1 MKTLCLPL
9 LAVSLLAPALAQ
21 RVGAPTDDLTK
32 LGVDEL
38 FSVSGAGYGLSDYQA
53 RQPAKPVAGN
63 RRRGGVRRE
72 TRKHIQPQMNADER
86 R

>member
-1 MKTLCLPL
+1 MKTLCPPL

-38 FSVSGAGYGLSDYQA
+38 FSVSGAGYGLSEYQA
-53 RQPAKPVAGN
+53 GESAKPVAGD
-63 RRRGGVRRE
+63 RRRGGVCGV
-72 TRKHIQPQMNADER
+72 
-86 R
+86 